1 MANSTKN
8 RAPEPK
14 IGGAFGDT
22 RDVSSNVQGK
32 KADRDV
38 ESASSPGAGPSST
51 GSPAGDQVMDEK
63 LQKSKGKRAA

>member
-1 MANSTKN
+1 MANSTRN

-38 ESASSPGAGPSST
+38 ETASSPGAGTST
-51 GSPAGDQVMDEK
+51 GSSAGDQVMDQK
-63 LQKSKGKRAA
+63 RQKSKGKRAA

>member
-14 IGGAFGDT
+14 IGGAFGDS

-38 ESASSPGAGPSST
+38 ESASSPGAGTST
-51 GSPAGDQVMDEK
+51 GSLAGDQVMDEK
-63 LQKSKGKRAA
+63 LQQSKGKRAD

>member
-1 MANSTKN
+1 MANSTRN

-38 ESASSPGAGPSST
+38 ETASSPGAGTST
-51 GSPAGDQVMDEK
+51 GDQVMDQK
-63 LQKSKGKRAA
+63 RQKSKGKRAA

>member
-22 RDVSSNVQGK
+22 RNVSSNVAGR

-38 ESASSPGAGPSST
+38 ESASSPGAGTST

-63 LQKSKGKRAA
+63 LKKSKSKRAA

>member
-1 MANSTKN
+1 MANSTRN

-38 ESASSPGAGPSST
+38 ESASSPGAGTST

-63 LQKSKGKRAA
+63 LQKTKGKRAA

>member
-14 IGGAFGDT
+14 IGGAFGDS

-32 KADRDV
+32 KADGDI
-38 ESASSPGAGPSST
+38 ETASSPGAGTST
-51 GSPAGDQVMDEK
+51 GSPGGDQVMDEK
-63 LQKSKGKRAA
+63 LHKSKGKRAA